1 MLTTPTHHNRR
12 LRAGAVLAT
21 FGLGLPVGMA
31 PALAETL
38 AAQAEV
44 KVAASATTD
53 AGTADNDDEAGLAG
67 AVKVQANVAVHGYL
81 NGLLDGSGADQD
93 WSGIAD
99 TLILTDAMA
108 AAAAAGALALD
119 VAGGGVGGGAGGDVL
134 PAVPGLSLDG
144 GLPLIG
150 GIGSED
156 GEPGS
161 SELPTEVLGLLL
173 SDDGDAGLPGVGL
186 PNLGLPGAGLPGVG
200 LPGLGLPGLGL
211 PSTGL
216 PGLDLPGVGLPGLGL
231 PGIGLPGLGL
241 PGLGL
246 PTLPVR
252 LPSLVLPSVVNPTP
266 SGQEDDPAVVN
277 AGHVGPVGG
286 LVNETEGKTGDGPS
300 PRSVGVPAQPNGGP
314 SQFGGGS
321 PGSLPRTGANLRLRA
336 LAAFGLLGLAGL
348 GSRRRRDA

>member
-216 PGLDLPGVGLPGLGL
+216 PGL
-231 PGIGLPGLGL
+231 
-241 PGLGL
+241 GL

>member
-44 KVAASATTD
+44 KVEASATTD
-53 AGTADNDDEAGLAG
+53 AGTADSDDEAGLVG
-67 AVKVQANVAVHGYL
+67 AVKVQADVAVHGYL
-81 NGLLDGSGADQD
+81 NGLLDGS
-93 WSGIAD
+93 
-99 TLILTDAMA
+99 
-108 AAAAAGALALD
+108 
-119 VAGGGVGGGAGGDVL
+119 GAGGDVL

-150 GIGSED
+150 GLGSGD
-156 GEPGS
+156 GEGS
-161 SELPTEVLGLLL
+161 GELPTEVLGLLL
-173 SDDGDAGLPGVGL
+173 SGDGDAGLPGAGLPNLGLPGAGL

-200 LPGLGLPGLGL
+200 LPNLGLPGLGLPGAGLPNLGLPGLGLPGLGL
-211 PSTGL
+211 PGAGL
-216 PGLDLPGVGLPGLGL
+216 PNLGLPGLGL
-231 PGIGLPGLGL
+231 PGLGLPNLGLPGIGL

-252 LPSLVLPSVVNPTP
+252 LPSLVLPSVVNPSP
-266 SGQEDDPAVVN
+266 SGQDDDPAVVN

-286 LVNETEGKTGDGPS
+286 LVNGTEGKAGDAPS
-300 PRSVGVPAQPNGGP
+300 PRSVGVPANQPNGGP

-321 PGSLPRTGANLRLRA
+321 SGTLPRTGANLRLRA

-348 GSRRRRDA
+348 GSRRRRSA

>member
-44 KVAASATTD
+44 KLQASATTD
-53 AGTADNDDEAGLAG
+53 AGTADSDDETGLAG
-67 AVKVQANVAVHGYL
+67 AVKVQADVAVRGYL
-81 NGLLDGSGADQD
+81 NGLLDGSGAGQD

-99 TLILTDAMA
+99 TSILTDVVAD
-108 AAAAAGALALD
+108 AAAAGALALD
-119 VAGGGVGGGAGGDVL
+119 LAGGGIGDGAGGNVL
-134 PAVPGLSLDG
+134 PAVPGLSLHG

-150 GIGSED
+150 GLGSED

-173 SDDGDAGLPGVGL
+173 SGDGDAGLPGAGL
-186 PNLGLPGAGLPGVG
+186 PGLGLPGAGLPSLG
-200 LPGLGLPGLGL
+200 LPGLGLPGAGLPNLGL
-211 PSTGL
+211 PNLGL
-216 PGLDLPGVGLPGLGL
+216 PNLGLPGLGL
-231 PGIGLPGLGL
+231 PGIGL

-252 LPSLVLPSVVNPTP
+252 LPSLVLPSVVNPSPT
-266 SGQEDDPAVVN
+266 GQENDPAVVN

-286 LVNETEGKTGDGPS
+286 LVNGTEGKAGDGPS
-300 PRSVGVPAQPNGGP
+300 PRSVAVPANQPNGGP
-314 SQFGGGS
+314 SQLGGAS
-321 PGSLPRTGANLRLRA
+321 RGSLPRTGANLRLRA

-348 GSRRRRDA
+348 GSKRRRSA